1 MAKKR
6 LKMSDPREIRR
17 ALNRISNMLLN
28 GEITPTVANS
38 VIYACNVALGAIRVH
53 EQGKRIEELEM
64 ILDGL
69 TNGKD

>member
-17 ALNRISNMLLN
+17 AVNRISNMLLN
-28 GEITPTVANS
+28 GEITPQYANA
-38 VIYACNVALGAIRVH
+38 IFYGCNVALGAIRVH